1 MGRQAIYMTE
11 EDKRNAKREAQRL
24 HRQKRRQILEDE
36 GMMQTNFILDKDTR
50 EFLGRLKDE
59 IGASNMSDVLR
70 YMVLSVESSMKSNE
84 EFHER
89 FVKKGQELLSK

>member
-36 GMMQTNFILDKDTR
+36 GLMQTNFILDKDTR
-50 EFLGRLKDE
+50 EFLGKLKDE

-84 EFHER
+84 EFHDR